1 MQLETLARFFSNEIS
16 QWPVVCPSKA
26 LPFYMKSLIQNTWGK
41 KYSVNDYHKKQAPN
55 RFGVTTRGFQIGDPL
70 KSISMNHLL
79 RLNQFVTKLDVS
91 SGQKN
96 VLILFHTY
104 ENMSYSSELSEVNKG
119 QLANAVC
126 AILETIHKNL
136 GQQVKIKSLTNS
148 YFFESCLKWQKLFQ
162 FYEKIYFISDFLF
175 QTESIFSSA
184 EEVEKVVKYFHLKD
198 CVFILTRD
206 PLEISTQNHHQKT
219 DELFPWSDSS
229 LRNRNYFSDEIY
241 SENLRKQISDFK
253 SRMKKCHN
261 DSVVLTPQNTIFEFL
276 TFLNE
281 NFLNS
286 RS

>member
-1 MQLETLARFFSNEIS
+1 
-16 QWPVVCPSKA
+16 
-26 LPFYMKSLIQNTWGK
+26 
-41 KYSVNDYHKKQAPN
+41 
-55 RFGVTTRGFQIGDPL
+55 
-70 KSISMNHLL
+70 
-79 RLNQFVTKLDVS
+79 
-91 SGQKN
+91 
-96 VLILFHTY
+96 
-104 ENMSYSSELSEVNKG
+104 
-119 QLANAVC
+119 
-126 AILETIHKNL
+126 
-136 GQQVKIKSLTNS
+136 
-148 YFFESCLKWQKLFQ
+148 
-162 FYEKIYFISDFLF
+162 LF

-206 PLEISTQNHHQKT
+206 PLEIITQNHHQKT

-253 SRMKKCHN
+253 NRMKKCHN